1 MENQMAKKKK
11 TNTFGTSVNV
21 RIPHSLHTLIV
32 DESEKM
38 GASMGTIV
46 RVALLHYFKLDRL
59 S

>member
-1 MENQMAKKKK
+1 MAKKKK

-21 RIPHSLHTLIV
+21 RIPHSLHALIV